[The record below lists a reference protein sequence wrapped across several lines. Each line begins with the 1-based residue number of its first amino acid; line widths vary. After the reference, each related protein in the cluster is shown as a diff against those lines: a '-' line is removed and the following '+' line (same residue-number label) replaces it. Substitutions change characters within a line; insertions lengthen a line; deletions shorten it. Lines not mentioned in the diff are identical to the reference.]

1 MVSLGNLFTLQTHY
15 RRMPQVLVD
24 PALLAE
30 VCRKHKLDEEMV
42 FKLVSAEKSVG
53 VRTHRLKEFRNLL
66 GGEV

>member
-1 MVSLGNLFTLQTHY
+1 
-15 RRMPQVLVD
+15 MPQVLVD
-24 PALLAE
+24 PAILAE

-53 VRTHRLKEFRNLL
+53 VRTHRMKEFRKLL